1 MFFLHFA
8 HLCLYCIIYIGL
20 RSRYLKVADCS
31 EVMKEKVEKSEGEWK
46 TCLTPEQYKILRL
59 KGTEFP
65 GSGSLLHNKRTGMY
79 TCSACGNELFPSGAK
94 FESGTGWP
102 SFYDVAKSDSVELK
116 EDDSDGMHR
125 TEVVC
130 KKCGGHLGH
139 LFDDGPKPT
148 GKRYC
153 INSAALGFKEKK

>member
-1 MFFLHFA
+1 
-8 HLCLYCIIYIGL
+8 
-20 RSRYLKVADCS
+20 
-31 EVMKEKVEKSEGEWK
+31 MKEKVKKSEGEWK

-65 GSGSLLHNKRTGMY
+65 GTGKLLHNKKTGMY
-79 TCSACGNELFPSGAK
+79 TCSACGNELFPSDAK

-116 EDDSDGMHR
+116 EDDSAGMHR
-125 TEVVC
+125 VEVIC

-139 LFDDGPKPT
+139 LFDDGPNPT